1 MTEDAVG
8 EPLASVPGQPAE
20 DEPDRRER
28 HAHEEEMPRLSVTR
42 RRAIGF
48 AVFILGGV
56 AFLYFVLPRLAGV
69 GTEVHHLEHGDKWWI
84 AIGVVLELLS
94 FGGYIMLFRS
104 VFLTADSRIGWS
116 ESYQITMAGL
126 AATRVFAAGG
136 AGGVAVTAWAL
147 RRSGMARREVATRM
161 V

>member
-8 EPLASVPGQPAE
+8 EPPAPVPGQPDGEEA
-20 DEPDRRER
+20 DRRGR
-28 HAHEEEMPRLSVTR
+28 HAKEEEMPRLSVTR

-48 AVFILGGV
+48 GVFILGGV

-94 FGGYIMLFRS
+94 FGGYIVLFRA

-116 ESYQITMAGL
+116 ESYQITVAGQG
-126 AATRVFAAGG
+126 APRGFAAGG
-136 AGGVAVTAWAL
+136 
-147 RRSGMARREVATRM
+147 
-161 V
+161 